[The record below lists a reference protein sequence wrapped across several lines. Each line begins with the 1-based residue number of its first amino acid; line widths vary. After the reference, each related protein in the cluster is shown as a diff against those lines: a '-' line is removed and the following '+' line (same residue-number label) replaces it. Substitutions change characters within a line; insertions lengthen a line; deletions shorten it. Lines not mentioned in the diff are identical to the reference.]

1 MQLWLMISTHK
12 RPVMCKTFHA
22 IMLSWS
28 APQQIEVMFWFRRIV
43 IIGVTLH
50 YFIEVFDHF
59 INCPMGLIMRISP
72 EPFLVHR
79 ISRFHFFYILW
90 NHSMHFIRLYNRT
103 IYSWYHT
110 TKTDKTIAGWARHVI
125 DNKLRSNSPCHE
137 SWFIEKHV
145 NRSKHV

>member
-1 MQLWLMISTHK
+1 MKGMQLWRMVSTHK

-28 APQQIEVMFWFRRIV
+28 APQKIEVMFWFRRIV

-79 ISRFHFFYILW
+79 ISRFHFFIFYEIIQCISYDSTTEQYIVGT
-90 NHSMHFIRLYNRT
+90 IRPRL
-103 IYSWYHT
+103 
-110 TKTDKTIAGWARHVI
+110 TKSLLDEQG
-125 DNKLRSNSPCHE
+125 KLRSNSPCHE